1 MQREE
6 QKAEAKEEAKQ
17 APADVIKEDKRLV
30 NSEYNR
36 VASPERAK
44 RDSKQK
50 GPQRGRSE
58 NRKFFDI
65 RDEDIEQQINILFK
79 DNPIQ
84 FAARSGNKLEEKM

>member
-50 GPQRGRSE
+50 GPQRGLKQRLALWSATE
-58 NRKFFDI
+58 RTTTTSQSS
-65 RDEDIEQQINILFK
+65 RMV
-79 DNPIQ
+79 
-84 FAARSGNKLEEKM
+84 RTS